1 MPYKIVGITFII
13 SSIFFNNNMQDW
25 DYSIQKTEKETFKV
39 ETFSDGFDVPWGM
52 AFLPDGNLLV
62 SDRSGDL
69 WKIKKNGSSKIQI
82 GGTPKVRS
90 KGQGGL
96 LDVEVHPKFN
106 ENSLVYLS
114 FSDFLIDQK
123 NFVLVIFER
132 FRQIRMN
139 PFWQDTFHAL
149 RVMDY

>member
-25 DYSIQKTEKETFKV
+25 DYSIQKTEKATFKV

-106 ENSLVYLS
+106 ENS
-114 FSDFLIDQK
+114 
-123 NFVLVIFER
+123 
-132 FRQIRMN
+132 
-139 PFWQDTFHAL
+139 
-149 RVMDY
+149 